1 MMTRNGAMIDSSLK
15 MCLSWLLDFLA
26 KLCNALAVS
35 GLPQPISICSIFT
48 NLRKVKVTNDEYPQ
62 DKKDLL
68 LTAQQ
73 LGFVGSLTFLNQDA
87 FHIFLHILPG
97 SFINIW
103 QACNLHG
110 GSILAEQGF
119 PERPGF
125 HGRVRFKKKSTG
137 CHQLSTRTIENFNK
151 NQVYLNF
158 IPHITFSSL
167 PFLHQVYYFTNLQ
180 VAEFFLPILTDRE
193 ATVLNYLLGGLPPN
207 GSTMVSQQLKMR
219 FL

>member
-1 MMTRNGAMIDSSLK
+1 MPLMASG
-15 MCLSWLLDFLA
+15 FLA

-48 NLRKVKVTNDEYPQ
+48 NLRKVKTNDEYPQ

-73 LGFVGSLTFLNQDA
+73 LGFVGTLTFLYQDA

-110 GSILAEQGF
+110 GSILAEQVFRKGPFSMEGF
-119 PERPGF
+119 
-125 HGRVRFKKKSTG
+125 VLKKKHRMPSTQ
-137 CHQLSTRTIENFNK
+137 HSNN
-151 NQVYLNF
+151 
-158 IPHITFSSL
+158 
-167 PFLHQVYYFTNLQ
+167 
-180 VAEFFLPILTDRE
+180 
-193 ATVLNYLLGGLPPN
+193 
-207 GSTMVSQQLKMR
+207 
-219 FL
+219 

>member
-1 MMTRNGAMIDSSLK
+1 MPLMASG
-15 MCLSWLLDFLA
+15 FLA

-48 NLRKVKVTNDEYPQ
+48 NLRKVKTNDEYPQ

-73 LGFVGSLTFLNQDA
+73 LGFVGTLTFLYQDA

-110 GSILAEQGF
+110 GSILAEQVFRKGPFSMEGF
-119 PERPGF
+119 
-125 HGRVRFKKKSTG
+125 VLKKKTQDAINSALEQLKTSTKTRFTSILNPIL
-137 CHQLSTRTIENFNK
+137 LS
-151 NQVYLNF
+151 QVYHFWINSTISQTSKLLNF
-158 IPHITFSSL
+158 FCHSHKQGGDCTKL
-167 PFLHQVYYFTNLQ
+167 PF
-180 VAEFFLPILTDRE
+180 
-193 ATVLNYLLGGLPPN
+193 GGGYRQMDPQWCHN
-207 GSTMVSQQLKMR
+207 SSK
-219 FL
+219 